1 MNESL
6 EQHLISSQEKMFH
19 KQQSSS
25 DPNSAGGK
33 WIYGA
38 LREQSDPGLFPKA
51 RVIKQ
56 SCNFP
61 QFHKHST
68 LTGSAFLVIG

>member
-33 WIYGA
+33 WIYGGHYGSS
-38 LREQSDPGLFPKA
+38 L
-51 RVIKQ
+51 
-56 SCNFP
+56 
-61 QFHKHST
+61 T
-68 LTGSAFLVIG
+68 LDCSQRPES